1 MTDLRL
7 RINELPEELNPAPID
22 NIAIDGPSTRRT
34 TLQRAADAVRP
45 YSTEAMAR
53 EGLNNTSVMTPLR
66 VSQAIETLGGQRFAT
81 AQQGNK
87 ADTAVQPTLTIS
99 AGAGLTGG
107 GTLAANREIALNS
120 ASIASLALAN
130 SAVQPARQVIAGVG
144 LTGGGSLA
152 ADRTVSLDATT
163 LASLAKADSA
173 VQPARAI
180 SAGTGLTGGG
190 NLSADR
196 TLALNA
202 ASVASLANADNAVQ
216 PSRAVNA
223 GAGLSGGGDLSADRT
238 LTLSVATQASLAKAD
253 SAIQAPGGAAGQILA
268 KASSDPNDVGWVN
281 IEGATAVSYGPQ
293 TLSLAQQGQAR
304 ENIDAG
310 ILAGLRNKLLNGN
323 MDLWYSGTS
332 ITVQPGAALYTAD
345 MWLIANTTNQPVTVS
360 PTAFVPGSYAGV
372 PGSPT
377 FAMML
382 TFPAAPTTGTV
393 NVIQRIEGVRTLEGE
408 TCTARIYVDRV
419 GGGTAPEALSVDLTQ
434 GFGTGGSPSGN
445 VILAPTILDNSAV
458 HDASTRKR
466 NALFTLPSLAGK
478 TIGTAGGD
486 YLQLRW
492 MLACRQTGTYVI
504 ARASLTVGDAF
515 VEEDPFAPRQM
526 QQEVAMCQRYFQRVG
541 YQLST
546 YSSGNGFQYQTLA
559 TLPVPMRKTPTAT
572 LNAAGSF
579 SSAVGSVSVLAGAN
593 YYIMIVDA
601 NGAGVLGVYN
611 REYFFDAR
619 L

>member
-1 MTDLRL
+1 MADLRL

-34 TLQRAADAVRP
+34 TLQLAADAVRP

-53 EGLNNTSVMTPLR
+53 EGLNNASVMTPLR
-66 VSQAIETLGGQRFAT
+66 VSQAIETLGGQRFASS
-81 AQQGNK
+81 QQGNK

-107 GTLAANREIALNS
+107 GSLAANREIALNS

-202 ASVASLANADNAVQ
+202 ASVASLAKADSAVQ
-216 PSRAVNA
+216 PSRSVSA
-223 GAGLSGGGDLSADRT
+223 GAGLSGGGDLSADRS
-238 LTLSVATQASLAKAD
+238 LSLSAATQASLAKAD
-253 SAIQAPGGAAGQILA
+253 SAIQAPGGTAGQILA

-293 TLSLAQQGQAR
+293 SLTLAQQGQAR
-304 ENIDAG
+304 TNIGAG
-310 ILAGLRNKLLNGN
+310 ILSGLRNKLLNGN
-323 MDLWYSGTS
+323 MDLWYRGT

-382 TFPAAPTTGTV
+382 TFPVAPTTGTV

-419 GGGTAPEALSVDLTQ
+419 GGGAAPETLSVDLTQ

-445 VILAPTILDNSAV
+445 VIVAPTILDNPAV

-466 NALFTLPSLAGK
+466 NALFTMPSLAGK

-492 MLACRQTGTYVI
+492 MLACRQAGPYVI
-504 ARASLTVGDAF
+504 ARASLTAGDEF
-515 VEEDPFAPRQM
+515 VEDDPYAPRQL

-572 LNAAGSF
+572 LNAPGSF
-579 SSAVGSVSVLAGAN
+579 SSAVGSVSILAGAN

-601 NGAGVLGVYN
+601 NGAGVIGVYN
-611 REYFFDAR
+611 REYFFDAG